1 LLNSATTLTIS
12 NNKTVII
19 NLSGRLPN
27 NNNFFRIGNMDTL
40 HIETPLIESIP
51 LGRKVKG
58 KVWLKLEALQPS
70 GSFKLRGIGNA
81 CQTYLRK
88 GAKKF
93 VSSSGGNAGI
103 AVAYSG
109 RQLGIPVTVVV
120 PESTTER
127 SIEAIKQEHA
137 EVIVKG
143 GTWQEAHDYSVKLTD
158 SECIHIH
165 PFDDPL
171 LWDGHATILD
181 EVKKSGLSPDVVVL
195 SVGGG
200 GLMCGIIE
208 GLCRN
213 NMATVPVIAVETD
226 GADSLSA
233 SLSAGQHLEIEDITS
248 VATSL
253 GAKKVAKAA
262 YDWCY
267 KHEVVSHVVSD
278 IDAVDSCL
286 EFSNDHRLLV
296 EPACGATL
304 SALYNPIEFLMDK
317 KNILVVVCGGA
328 GVMIDKMNDWK
339 QKLDNNRMQGII
351 GSSG

>member
-1 LLNSATTLTIS
+1 M
-12 NNKTVII
+12 K
-19 NLSGRLPN
+19 
-27 NNNFFRIGNMDTL
+27 TL

-51 LGRKVKG
+51 LGKKVKG

-70 GSFKLRGIGNA
+70 GSFKLRGIGYA
-81 CQTYLRK
+81 CQTYLRR

-103 AVAYSG
+103 AVAFAG
-109 RQLGIPVTVVV
+109 RQLGLPVVVVV
-120 PESTTER
+120 PESTTENA
-127 SIEAIKQEHA
+127 IEAIKQEHA
-137 EVIVKG
+137 EVIVRG
-143 GTWQEAHDYSVKLTD
+143 GSWQEAHDYSLKLTD

-213 NMATVPVIAVETD
+213 NMATVPVIAVETV
-226 GADSLSA
+226 GADSLA
-233 SLSAGQHLEIEDITS
+233 TSLSAGQHLELDDITS
-248 VATSL
+248 LATSL
-253 GAKKVAKAA
+253 GAKKVAKAT

-278 IDAVDSCL
+278 MEAVNSCL
-286 EFSNDHRLLV
+286 EFCNDHRLLV

-304 SALYNPIEFLMDK
+304 STLYNPIEFLMDK
-317 KNILVVVCGGA
+317 KNILVIVCGGS
-328 GVMIDKMNDWK
+328 GVTIDKMNDWK
-339 QKLDNNRMQGII
+339 IKMDNNRMYLDNK
-351 GSSG
+351 

>member
-1 LLNSATTLTIS
+1 M
-12 NNKTVII
+12 K
-19 NLSGRLPN
+19 
-27 NNNFFRIGNMDTL
+27 TL

-51 LGRKVKG
+51 MGRKVNG

-70 GSFKLRGIGNA
+70 GSFKLRGIANA

-109 RQLGIPVTVVV
+109 RQLGITVTVVV

-127 SIEAIKQEHA
+127 AIEAIKQEHA

-143 GTWQEAHDYSVKLTD
+143 GTWQEAHDYSLKLTD

-181 EVKKSGLSPDVVVL
+181 ELKKSGLSPDVVVL

-213 NMATVPVIAVETD
+213 NMATVPVIAVETV
-226 GADSLSA
+226 GADSLST
-233 SLSAGQHLEIEDITS
+233 SLSAGQHLELDDITS
-248 VATSL
+248 LATSL
-253 GAKKVAKAA
+253 GAKKVAKAT

-267 KHEVVSHVVSD
+267 KHKVVSHVVSD
-278 IDAVDSCL
+278 MEAVNSCL
-286 EFSNDHRLLV
+286 EFCNDHRLLV

-304 SALYNPIEFLMDK
+304 STLYNPIEFLMDK
-317 KNILVVVCGGA
+317 KNILVIVCGGS
-328 GVMIDKMNDWK
+328 GVTIDKMNDWK
-339 QKLDNNRMQGII
+339 KKLDNNRMYLDNK
-351 GSSG
+351 

>member
-1 LLNSATTLTIS
+1 MNSAAQQS
-12 NNKTVII
+12 VA
-19 NLSGRLPN
+19 LSR
-27 NNNFFRIGNMDTL
+27 RENMNTNTL
-40 HIETPLIESIP
+40 HIETPLLESIP
-51 LGRKVKG
+51 LERKVNG

-70 GSFKLRGIGNA
+70 SSFKLRGIGNA
-81 CQTYLRK
+81 CQEYLRK

-93 VSSSGGNAGI
+93 ISSSGGNAGI

-109 RQLGIPVTVVV
+109 RQLGVPVTVVV

-127 SIEAIKQEHA
+127 AIEAIKQESA
-137 EVIVKG
+137 EVIIKG
-143 GTWQEAHDYSVKLTD
+143 EIWQEAHAYSLNLTD
-158 SECIHIH
+158 SECVYIH

-171 LWDGHATILD
+171 LWAGYATIID

-200 GLMCGIIE
+200 GLLCGIIE

-233 SLSAGQHLEIEDITS
+233 SLSVGQHLEIENITS
-248 VATSL
+248 IATSL

-304 SALYNPIEFLMDK
+304 AALYNPVEFLMDK
-317 KNILVVVCGGA
+317 NNILVIVCGGA
-328 GVMIDKMNDWK
+328 GVTIDKMNDWK
-339 QKLDNNRMQGII
+339 QKLDNNRMHRTLNSAGDA
-351 GSSG
+351 